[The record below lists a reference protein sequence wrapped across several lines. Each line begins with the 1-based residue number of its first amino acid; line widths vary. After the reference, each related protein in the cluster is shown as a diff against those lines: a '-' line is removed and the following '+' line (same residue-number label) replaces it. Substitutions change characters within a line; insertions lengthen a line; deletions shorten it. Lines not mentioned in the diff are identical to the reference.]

1 MAKTTKE
8 ESMHPSWV
16 FWMNPAEYTF
26 ALGKLDLNKR
36 IAIEE
41 AINVCKAKCI
51 KAEAEMIKKIK
62 TVLAR

>member
-1 MAKTTKE
+1 MAKQTKE
-8 ESMHPSWV
+8 EFMFPSWI
-16 FWMNPAEYTF
+16 FFMNPADYSF